1 MLYLFKKIFL
11 IIYILI
17 ITNCSEKVSYSG
29 KILNEKDLQIENL
42 KNKEEVI
49 FKIGQPNYIDPIENK
64 YYYFSEKHKYKN
76 IFNKKIQNRII
87 LVFNFDSNDKV
98 ISFNNFDLEDT
109 NEIKFAKETTP
120 NNLLKR
126 GLMEKVFGGVGKT
139 YIPNTP

>member
-42 KNKEEVI
+42 KNKEEVV

-64 YYYFSEKHKYKN
+64 YYYFTEKRNMVNFYDQKISSRN
-76 IFNKKIQNRII
+76 II
-87 LVFNFDSNDKV
+87 VFM
-98 ISFNNFDLEDT
+98 FNNNDNIIDIFKYDLD
-109 NEIKFAKETTP
+109 NEQKINYIDETTSHDVIEKG
-120 NNLLKR
+120 LL
-126 GLMEKVFGGVGKT
+126 EKIFGGVGKNAP
-139 YIPNTP
+139 IVQN

>member
-1 MLYLFKKIFL
+1 MVYINRLLLIF
-11 IIYILI
+11 ILI
-17 ITNCSEKVSYSG
+17 LLSNCTEKISYSG
-29 KILNEKDLQIENL
+29 KIINDDLINFSKLEDKKNVIEEL
-42 KNKEEVI
+42 
-49 FKIGQPNYIDPIENK
+49 GQPNFIDPIENK